1 VSQVNVNPM
10 PVVVAG
16 QKAAAGGQE
25 RLRVVM
31 FSGGSGTR
39 SITEYLLRHPQ
50 VDLTV
55 LVNCYDDGHST
66 GRLRRFIPGM
76 LGPSDIRKNIARM
89 MPSTDRSHRAL
100 AALSDCRLAKKA
112 PFEPSM
118 RLVQAFADLRTDL
131 IPEPLATHFNT
142 ASVQQA
148 RMIAGYC
155 RAFLDYQESDAA
167 EGRRFDFDD
176 CAIGNIIFGGCFL
189 LHGRDFNR
197 TVAALSADYEIQG
210 TLLNVTRGENLF
222 LVAIDESKAV
232 LRTEAEIV
240 SRGGDTRIRELA
252 LVPESSFRSRIEPD
266 GLLSDEDT
274 IREIQAS
281 KQQPEINPEA
291 AASLREAD
299 VIIYGPG
306 TQHSSLLPSYLTL
319 GAAAAIAANR
329 SADKVFI
336 TNIRRDHD
344 IPHDSVNDLADK
356 LLGALRRSGME
367 SLEWDDAVTHFFV
380 QAAHGGDQQAYV
392 PFDKS
397 KFPYNPRSLRVYDW
411 ESDAGGHHG
420 GIVFEELRQIVQ
432 SRIEISLEPLHQ
444 LLSIIVPALD
454 EERTIEQVLGDLVQL
469 DLSALGISKE
479 ILVVDGGSTDR
490 TVDLAREVRGVK
502 VLSPGRRIGRGE
514 ALRSGLKE
522 ARGGLI
528 LFYPSDNEYNV
539 SDIPP
544 ILSQLTSGKF
554 QAVFGTRNLLL
565 ADLKTRLDAVYSGHK
580 GLSLVSRYGGILIS
594 TLTLLLY
601 NRYLTDSLTSFKAF
615 DGAVLRNLKLRSSG
629 VDLDMEIVAKLSRQS
644 RFILEVPVFFKPR
657 GVEEGKKI
665 GVRDGI
671 AAVLALVR
679 FRFARRDS

>member
-1 VSQVNVNPM
+1 MSNVNTM
-10 PVVVAG
+10 PRVTAG
-16 QKAAAGGQE
+16 ENARTGK
-25 RLRVVM
+25 RDRIRVVM

-50 VDLTV
+50 VDLTI

-76 LGPSDIRKNIARM
+76 LGPSDVRKNIAHM
-89 MPSTDRSHRAL
+89 MPITDRSHRAL
-100 AALSDCRLAKKA
+100 AALSDFRLAKKA
-112 PFEPSM
+112 PFDSSM

-131 IPEPLATHFNT
+131 IPEPLATHLKT

-148 RMIAGYC
+148 RRIATYC
-155 RAFLDYQESDAA
+155 QAFLDYQESRAS
-167 EGRRFDFDD
+167 EGRSFDFDD

-197 TVAALSADYEIQG
+197 AVAALCADYEVQG
-210 TLLNVTRGENLF
+210 TLLNITRGENLF
-222 LVAIDESKAV
+222 LVAIDETRKV

-252 LVPESSFRSRIEPD
+252 LVPESCFRSRIEPE
-266 GLLSDEDT
+266 GLLSEEDA
-274 IREIQAS
+274 IREILAS

-291 AASLREAD
+291 EASLRQAD

-306 TQHSSLLPSYLTL
+306 TQHSSLLPSYLT
-319 GAAAAIAANR
+319 GGTAAAIAAND

-336 TNIRRDHD
+336 ANIRRDHD
-344 IPHDSVNDLADK
+344 IPHDSVNDLAEK
-356 LLGALRRSGME
+356 LLGALRQSGMD

-380 QAAHGGDQQAYV
+380 QAAHAADPRSYV

-397 KFPYNPRSLRVYDW
+397 RFPYNPNSLRVHDW

-469 DLSALGISKE
+469 DLSPLGMSKE
-479 ILVVDGGSTDR
+479 ILVVDGGSKDR
-490 TVDLAREVRGVK
+490 TLELARTVRGVK

-514 ALRSGLKE
+514 ALRTGLAE

-528 LFYPSDNEYNV
+528 LFYPSDNEYNI
-539 SDIPP
+539 SDIPLL
-544 ILSQLTSGKF
+544 LSQLTSGKF

-565 ADLKTRLDAVYSGHK
+565 TDLKTRLDAVYSGHK

-615 DGAVLRNLKLRSSG
+615 DAGVLRNLNLQSTG
-629 VDLDMEIVAKLSRQS
+629 VDLDMEIVAKLSRQG
-644 RFILEVPVFFKPR
+644 RFILEVPILFKPR
-657 GVEEGKKI
+657 GVNEGKKM
-665 GVRDGI
+665 GVRDGL
-671 AAVLALVR
+671 AAVFALLR
-679 FRFARRDS
+679 FRFARSDS